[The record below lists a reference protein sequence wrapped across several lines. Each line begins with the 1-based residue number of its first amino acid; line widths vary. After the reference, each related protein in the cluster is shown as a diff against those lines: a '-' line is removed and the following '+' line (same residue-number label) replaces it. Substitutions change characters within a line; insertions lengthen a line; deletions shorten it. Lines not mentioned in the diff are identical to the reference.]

1 MNKTLTTICI
11 LGLVAG
17 SCTQKKN
24 AATESTQ
31 PKQDELTML
40 VGTYT
45 TGESKGMYS
54 YRFNQETG
62 ESKALSFIETGNPSY
77 LTPSSD
83 GKFVYAVSEFSE
95 DKAMVNAFA
104 FDQAKGTFR
113 FLNSQKV
120 RGADPCYVIADGKH
134 LVTANYSGG
143 SISIFS
149 IAKDGT
155 LLPADSVIPFIGNGL
170 DKERQ
175 EKPHLHC
182 VQITPDGKY
191 LLANDL
197 GTDQIYRFTI
207 EPPTDDK
214 NEKQAFLKSGSATS
228 FKLKPGSG
236 PRHLTFSPNSKFAY
250 LINELSGTVVA
261 FSYDSGELKEIQ
273 TIAADTVGGKG
284 SADIHISPDGN
295 FLYAS
300 NRLKADGIAIFS
312 IHPQTGQ
319 LTKIGYQLTGI
330 HPRNF
335 IITPNGKYLLVACRD
350 NNAIQVYK
358 RNLSTGLL
366 TNINQDIKLDKPV
379 CLKFVAK

>member
-197 GTDQIYRFTI
+197 GTDQIHRFTI

-273 TIAADTVGGKG
+273 TIAADTVGGRG

-366 TNINQDIKLDKPV
+366 THMNQDIKLDKPV